1 MTAPPAWAVGLLDGV
16 DREEVIAGLKR
27 TGRDLAW
34 FSEHRT
40 RLRREHP
47 DEFVA
52 VHDQKIVASGIE
64 LQEVRAKI
72 RQSGLDPGKCVIQ
85 LVTSEDYI
93 WLLQGM
99 TDCTGFHSDSTK
111 GN

>member
-1 MTAPPAWAVGLLDGV
+1 MTAPPAWATGLLDGV
-16 DREEVIAGLKR
+16 DRAEVIEGLKR

-52 VHDQKIVASGIE
+52 VHDQRIVASGRE
-64 LQEVRAKI
+64 LAEVRAKI
-72 RQSGLDPGKCVIQ
+72 GKSGLDPGKCVIQ
-85 LVTSEDYI
+85 LVTSEDFI

-99 TDCTGFHSDSTK
+99 TCCSGYRSDSTR
-111 GN
+111 GS